1 MKRNTLIVAFLI
13 VLALGVIL
21 SLKRS
26 SNFEEPSGEIKHFD
40 HAKLAETIRLKDGK
54 TLEEYFDQHIHLS
67 NHPKTHTGMHIS
79 FAQKE
84 APTPTFEEGVLLTH
98 KVKSG
103 ETLMHLANRYHA
115 TMYQIRKRNGLLPD
129 RGLKVGQKLQIV
141 PGEKPTYRVRP
152 GDNLTMIGKRF
163 GVNHREIMRLNH
175 LESGQ
180 AIWIGQ
186 KLIMPIA
193 QKKIDGVL
201 SAIARKKQEEIQR
214 KKRYEREL
222 LSRLA
227 RQKLARQRQA
237 KARAEKAA
245 KAKKAKAAK
254 EKLARLERAKQ
265 AFKYTG
271 TNKFRHKIRVVATAY
286 TSHRGQTDSTPFLAA
301 WNNRI
306 RPGMK
311 IIAVSP
317 DLIRKYGITNGV
329 RVKIAGLPGTYV
341 VRDKMNKR
349 LHDHIDIYMGVNRRR
364 ALRWGRRR
372 VVMYW

>member
-13 VLALGVIL
+13 VLALGVVL

-26 SNFEEPSGEIKHFD
+26 ANFEEPSGEIKHFD
-40 HAKLAETIRLKDGK
+40 RTKLAETIRLKGGE

-67 NHPKTHTGMHIS
+67 NRPKTHTGMHIS

-98 KVKSG
+98 TVKSG
-103 ETLMHLANRYHA
+103 ETLMQLANRYHT

-129 RGLKVGQKLQIV
+129 RGFKVGQSLQIV

-186 KLIMPIA
+186 KLVMPLP

-201 SAIARKKQEEIQR
+201 AAIAQKKQKEIQR

-227 RQKLARQRQA
+227 RQKMARQRQA
-237 KARAEKAA
+237 KARAEKA
-245 KAKKAKAAK
+245 KKAKATQ

-271 TNKFRHKIRVVATAY
+271 SKKFKHRIRVAATAY
-286 TSHRGQTDSTPFLAA
+286 TSHRSQTDSTPFLAA

-341 VRDKMNKR
+341 VRDKMNAR
-349 LHDHIDIYMGVNRRR
+349 LHNHIDIYMGVDRRR

>member
-1 MKRNTLIVAFLI
+1 MKRNTLIAAFLI
-13 VLALGVIL
+13 VLALGVVL

-26 SNFEEPSGEIKHFD
+26 ANFEEPSGEIKHFN
-40 HAKLAETIRLKDGK
+40 HAKFEEAIRLKGGE
-54 TLEEYFDQHIHLS
+54 TLEEYFDQHIHLPNRPHS
-67 NHPKTHTGMHIS
+67 QTGMQIS
-79 FAQKE
+79 FEKKGTS
-84 APTPTFEEGVLLTH
+84 APSYKEGVLLTH
-98 KVKSG
+98 KVLPG
-103 ETLMHLANRYHA
+103 ETLMQLANRYHV
-115 TMYQIRKRNGLLPD
+115 TMYQILKRNGLLPNG
-129 RGLKVGQKLQIV
+129 GLKVGQKLQII

-163 GVNHREIMRLNH
+163 GVDHRTIMRLNH
-175 LESGQ
+175 LKSGQ

-186 KLIMPIA
+186 KLIMPLA
-193 QKKIDGVL
+193 QKKIDVVL
-201 SAIARKKQEEIQR
+201 ETIARKKREEIQR

-222 LSRLA
+222 LARLA
-227 RQKLARQRQA
+227 RQKLARQRQE
-237 KARAEKAA
+237 KARAKAEA
-245 KAKKAKAAK
+245 NAKKAKAKK
-254 EKLARLERAKQ
+254 EKQARLERAKR
-265 AFKYTG
+265 AFKYAGSKTF
-271 TNKFRHKIRVVATAY
+271 KHKIRVAATAY
-286 TSHRGQTDSTPFLAA
+286 TSHRSQTDSTPFIAA

-341 VRDKMNKR
+341 VRDKMNAR
-349 LHDHIDIYMGVNRRR
+349 LHNHIDIYMGVNRRR